1 MNLQTWSTKRSKEVN
16 EVKVSAVSHLDG
28 SDGLVAGGALGRED
42 PVEVVDAVD
51 LVVEVDGEGDAV
63 EALVAHAA
71 PEAAGV
77 ERLAHRLQDLGGGT
91 GPQFRML
98 VFSTSLTDD
107 CYGLYTASRT
117 GRLGDECVS
126 TSPTKNRGRGAVLRF
141 FLRVRIL

>member
-77 ERLAHRLQDLGGGT
+77 VRLAHRLQDLSGDNAELERDSWDGIKSQVYHFHDQMPAHSALLGGLLESG
-91 GPQFRML
+91 
-98 VFSTSLTDD
+98 
-107 CYGLYTASRT
+107 
-117 GRLGDECVS
+117 
-126 TSPTKNRGRGAVLRF
+126 
-141 FLRVRIL
+141 ILKVQ

>member
-77 ERLAHRLQDLGGGT
+77 VRLAHRLQDLSGEIIQNWSAIRG
-91 GPQFRML
+91 
-98 VFSTSLTDD
+98 
-107 CYGLYTASRT
+107 TASSRRCT
-117 GRLGDECVS
+117 ISMIRCPHIPHFSEVCWN
-126 TSPTKNRGRGAVLRF
+126 PEY
-141 FLRVRIL
+141 